1 MGQHGP
7 TNLNRVFDFYLA
19 LMFLISLVRRWT
31 VYWDAVYILVAV
43 RGRWPKLLTRLAE
56 HQSLLLNW
64 AFFRPVVLALFL
76 TVIQMICSRL
86 IWPQAVLTRADLTAE
101 WWWVPVILVPLVPML
116 AVDLFFVIRVGT
128 FDRVETVKYL
138 DQAETWLGWKGPVV
152 RALTFGIV
160 NPRKIVDAEVKKN
173 LAEIGTTVRNSMW
186 WVSVQIGLRVLFGLT
201 LWAVWVFHK

>member
-1 MGQHGP
+1 MPDQGP
-7 TNLNRVFDFYLA
+7 TNLIRVFDFYLA
-19 LMFLISLVRRWT
+19 LMFLISLVRRWG
-31 VYWDAVYILVAV
+31 VYWDALHILVAV

-76 TVIQMICSRL
+76 TVVQMICSRL
-86 IWPQAVLTRADLTAE
+86 IWPQAVLTVPDLKSE
-101 WWWVPVILVPLVPML
+101 WWWAPIILVPLVPML
-116 AVDLFFVIRVGT
+116 AVDLYFIIRVGT

-152 RALTFGIV
+152 RALTLGIV
-160 NPRKIVDAEVKKN
+160 NPKKMVDAEVKKN

-201 LWAVWVFHK
+201 LWVVWVFHR

>member
-1 MGQHGP
+1 MGHGP
-7 TNLNRVFDFYLA
+7 TNLIRVFDFYLA
-19 LMFLISLVRRWT
+19 MMFIISLVRRWS
-31 VYWDAVYILVAV
+31 VYWDAVYILFAV

-86 IWPQAVLTRADLTAE
+86 IWPQAVLTRADLVAE
-101 WWWVPVILVPLVPML
+101 WWWLPVILVPLVPML
-116 AVDLFFVIRVGT
+116 AVDVFFLIRVGT
-128 FDRVETVKYL
+128 FDRAETVKYL
-138 DQAETWLGWKGPVV
+138 DQAEGWLRWKGPVV
-152 RALTFGIV
+152 RALTLGIV

-201 LWAVWVFHK
+201 LWTVWVFHR